1 MIILSHYSEN
11 KSMPDNEQ
19 TIQQKKVAFATS
31 EHYQGAVELL
41 KQSLTQVTSLIGD
54 NEFQTVKN
62 AMTVEFE
69 TDLIRRFVVAINNIR
84 SGENLNQTS

>member
-1 MIILSHYSEN
+1 MEAPANATI
-11 KSMPDNEQ
+11 EQ
-19 TIQQKKVAFATS
+19 KAIAFATS

-41 KQSLTQVTSLIGD
+41 KKSLTQMMTLIGD

-69 TDLIRRFVVAINNIR
+69 TDLVRRFVVEINKIR
-84 SGENLNQTS
+84 TGENLNQPK